1 MRSVFLR
8 GLAVIYLIAFASVLP
23 QLDGLIGSNGIAPA
37 AEYLQS
43 VHSDFG
49 TRAYALVPTLAWFN
63 ASDAFLR
70 AMVWAGI
77 LLSIL
82 LLTGFLPLPS
92 VAGLYVLYL
101 SLSSA
106 GQVFYTFQWDALLLE
121 TGFAAMLVAPLG
133 FRPSYKTPPSRA
145 AVWVFRFLIFRLMFE
160 SGAVKLLSGD
170 PSWRNLTALNYHY
183 ETQPL
188 PTPLAWY
195 AHQLPAILQKI
206 STAGVFAVELIAPFL
221 FFATRRLRVI
231 AAGLVIGLQLLI
243 ALTGNYTFFNLLTIL
258 LCVFLFDR
266 KNKLERTPWNVP
278 ARGSRAHRGGLMQL
292 LTMAG
297 IVPRLPEPFSSVVF
311 RAETFQLVNR
321 YGLFAVMTTSR
332 KEIVI
337 EGSNDGTDWKPYEFK
352 YKPGKVDQPLP
363 WVAPYQ
369 PRLDWQM
376 WFAALS
382 NQQSNPWFQQ
392 LILRLLQGRPEVMK
406 LLARNPFPN
415 EPPRFIRAVAYDYHF
430 TDWATRRKT
439 GAIWTR
445 TPTEDYLPAVS
456 LR

>member
-1 MRSVFLR
+1 V
-8 GLAVIYLIAFASVLP
+8 LIAV
-23 QLDGLIGSNGIAPA
+23 
-37 AEYLQS
+37 
-43 VHSDFG
+43 
-49 TRAYALVPTLAWFN
+49 
-63 ASDAFLR
+63 
-70 AMVWAGI
+70 
-77 LLSIL
+77 
-82 LLTGFLPLPS
+82 
-92 VAGLYVLYL
+92 
-101 SLSSA
+101 
-106 GQVFYTFQWDALLLE
+106 
-121 TGFAAMLVAPLG
+121 
-133 FRPSYKTPPSRA
+133 
-145 AVWVFRFLIFRLMFE
+145 
-160 SGAVKLLSGD
+160 
-170 PSWRNLTALNYHY
+170 
-183 ETQPL
+183 
-188 PTPLAWY
+188 
-195 AHQLPAILQKI
+195 
-206 STAGVFAVELIAPFL
+206 
-221 FFATRRLRVI
+221 
-231 AAGLVIGLQLLI
+231 
-243 ALTGNYTFFNLLTIL
+243 
-258 LCVFLFDR
+258 
-266 KNKLERTPWNVP
+266 
-278 ARGSRAHRGGLMQL
+278 GLMQL

-406 LLARNPFPN
+406 LFARNPFPN